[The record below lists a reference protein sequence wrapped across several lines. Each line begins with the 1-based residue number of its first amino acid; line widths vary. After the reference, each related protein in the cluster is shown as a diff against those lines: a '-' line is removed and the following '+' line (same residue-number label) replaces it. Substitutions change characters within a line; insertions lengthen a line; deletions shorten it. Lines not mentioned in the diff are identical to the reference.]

1 MKKSFLQLSL
11 FVALATTANAQ
22 LQMGVNVSSLSGH
35 GGNDNHT
42 TLGGATIFGQY
53 FLTDNIAIGAVV
65 HAYKPKTTKYSNNDI
80 SYTATDDV
88 TNISTSYAMFFMPKT
103 SLVQPYAGV
112 DLGISLSNHNIG
124 YSNGASKEKVYKIQQ
139 AYLMVSPKAGFDIDI
154 ANSFGL
160 FTQVQYNFSPGD
172 GSPTKVNLS
181 NGKSNYTLSTEPIS
195 KYFNVDLGVYMKL
208 GNLKKVLN

>member
-1 MKKSFLQLSL
+1 MI
-11 FVALATTANAQ
+11 FVAFATTANAQ

-35 GGNDNHT
+35 GRNDNHT

-65 HAYKPKTTKYSNNDI
+65 HAYSPKKTSYSNSEI

-112 DLGISLSNHNIG
+112 DLGISVSNHNIG
-124 YSNGASKEKVYKIQQ
+124 YSSGKNKEKMYKIKQ
-139 AYLMVSPKAGFDIDI
+139 AYMMVSPKAGINIDI
-154 ANSFGL
+154 SGSFGA

-172 GSPTKVNLS
+172 GNPASVNLN
-181 NGKSNYTLSTEPIS
+181 NGRNNYVLTTEPIS
-195 KYFNVDLGVYMKL
+195 KYFNVDAGVYMKL
-208 GNLKKVLN
+208 GNLRKILP